1 VKKILLITYAFPPYA
16 TPESYL
22 CSKLIGNLEG
32 VSKDVLTLNFPIE
45 GLNDLD
51 PSLDEYVRVKFN
63 KIFRVKVPKIINFLS
78 KTGLKNLFR
87 FPDYFK
93 LANKY
98 LINFINSELNL
109 DEYTHIITWSQFH
122 SVHLVGLDLKKKY
135 NINWVTY
142 FSDPWSD
149 NPFQKSFLGLERY
162 LNKKIENEVINN
174 SDKIIYTSEETRK
187 LVNQKYDFS
196 VDTKSYSIPHC
207 FDKNLYVFNRTIYDT
222 KNSYPEDVFIFRYI
236 GKFYGRRN
244 PNTLSKAIKKIKKN
258 RPEIFK
264 KIVFEVYGQ
273 QNLYIK
279 FKLFILK
286 DLIKY
291 FGPISYLS
299 SLNLMKTSDCL
310 LIIDAPFSNSV
321 FFPSKLVD
329 YMGANKFVLG
339 ITPLKGTASD
349 IIKEMGGIVVDPN
362 NIEAIYNSIIKI
374 YNNLNK
380 KKGSKN
386 NESYLNIH
394 SSVDVSKKLYKILF

>member
-1 VKKILLITYAFPPYA
+1 M
-16 TPESYL
+16 
-22 CSKLIGNLEG
+22 
-32 VSKDVLTLNFPIE
+32 
-45 GLNDLD
+45 
-51 PSLDEYVRVKFN
+51 
-63 KIFRVKVPKIINFLS
+63 
-78 KTGLKNLFR
+78 
-87 FPDYFK
+87 
-93 LANKY
+93 
-98 LINFINSELNL
+98 
-109 DEYTHIITWSQFH
+109 
-122 SVHLVGLDLKKKY
+122 
-135 NINWVTY
+135 
-142 FSDPWSD
+142 
-149 NPFQKSFLGLERY
+149 GLERY

-187 LVNQKYDFS
+187 LVNKKYDFS